1 MAQTNNSQ
9 AYYQQAKSTL
19 DLLFYLGYYTVFNS
33 TAAAQF
39 WSIHSYWKNDTNLE
53 NGRGAVKLSHFT
65 GSNYDANYYLQRS
78 SGTWDWDGTKFTT
91 DWRYLPATP
100 EKVTHGDKQYD
111 VVMRKGEIYSMNFP
125 YMYNGFMD
133 DDGAWDYWTGK
144 YLIFEGLGPQTI
156 EGKDYHN
163 TIQQLMVVGAGKA
176 ELRGNSTFAALEV
189 TDEDAYYLPD
199 GGQKFVQS
207 LGDPVEITP
216 MGGFLLA
223 NPPAGMLMPGRKAAI
238 DMMSGTVTYE
248 DEEDED
254 FSTPTIA
261 GKHTLLV
268 YTTPDGLG
276 IMPVVPQQV
285 AIYNAAGQLV
295 TSQYVAE
302 NTQFVLPTGIYL
314 IKGEKEQVKAMVK

>member
-1 MAQTNNSQ
+1 
-9 AYYQQAKSTL
+9 
-19 DLLFYLGYYTVFNS
+19 
-33 TAAAQF
+33 
-39 WSIHSYWKNDTNLE
+39 
-53 NGRGAVKLSHFT
+53 
-65 GSNYDANYYLQRS
+65 
-78 SGTWDWDGTKFTT
+78 
-91 DWRYLPATP
+91 
-100 EKVTHGDKQYD
+100 
-111 VVMRKGEIYSMNFP
+111 
-125 YMYNGFMD
+125 
-133 DDGAWDYWTGK
+133 
-144 YLIFEGLGPQTI
+144 
-156 EGKDYHN
+156 
-163 TIQQLMVVGAGKA
+163 
-176 ELRGNSTFAALEV
+176 
-189 TDEDAYYLPD
+189 
-199 GGQKFVQS
+199 
-207 LGDPVEITP
+207 